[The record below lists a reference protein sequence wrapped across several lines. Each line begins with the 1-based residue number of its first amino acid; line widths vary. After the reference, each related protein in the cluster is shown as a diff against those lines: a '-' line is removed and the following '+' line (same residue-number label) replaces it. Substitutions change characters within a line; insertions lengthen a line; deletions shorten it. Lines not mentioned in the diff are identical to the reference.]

1 MRPPPTSRLIFFI
14 FMQFSGEI
22 GQIIGW
28 RPPFFG
34 VGAPREIVDPSLE
47 AAAITWKT
55 YLYNIQIPI
64 MIVLVNF
71 DIYLHFFQRRVV
83 VRPRPV
89 VVAPRRPYV
98 PVVPMAATA
107 AVVGMAAGAAASSN
121 RNSQPQTVIIKV
133 TYSWPF

>member
-1 MRPPPTSRLIFFI
+1 M
-14 FMQFSGEI
+14 
-22 GQIIGW
+22 
-28 RPPFFG
+28 
-34 VGAPREIVDPSLE
+34 
-47 AAAITWKT
+47 
-55 YLYNIQIPI
+55 
-64 MIVLVNF
+64 
-71 DIYLHFFQRRVV
+71 IYLHFFQRRVV

-133 TYSWPF
+133 TYYLIFKV

>member
-1 MRPPPTSRLIFFI
+1 
-14 FMQFSGEI
+14 
-22 GQIIGW
+22 
-28 RPPFFG
+28 
-34 VGAPREIVDPSLE
+34 
-47 AAAITWKT
+47 
-55 YLYNIQIPI
+55 

-89 VVAPRRPYV
+89 VVAPRRPFV

-121 RNSQPQTVIIKV
+121 RNSQPQIVIIKV
-133 TYSWPF
+133 TYSRLFLSLLIENMEYSICNLDTLTRQ